1 LACLGL
7 HGGQIASANEL
18 TAAKRNDTTINENLE
33 AEIKS
38 KKTLVALNQW
48 NQDNA
53 AEITRLQNEDPDA
66 FQRLYNVWL
75 ERQEEIKNGGT

>member
-1 LACLGL
+1 MACLGL

-18 TAAKRNDTTINENLE
+18 TAAKRKDTTINENLE

-53 AEITRLQNEDPDA
+53 AEIARLQEEDPDA
-66 FQRLYNVWL
+66 YQRLYNVWL
-75 ERQEEIKNGGT
+75 ERQQEIENGST